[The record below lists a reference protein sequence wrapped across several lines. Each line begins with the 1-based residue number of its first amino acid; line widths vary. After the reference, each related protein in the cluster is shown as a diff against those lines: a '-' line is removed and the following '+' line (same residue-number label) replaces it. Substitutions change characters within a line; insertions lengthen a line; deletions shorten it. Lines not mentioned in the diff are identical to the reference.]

1 MVTTPRRIVISG
13 YYGFN
18 NSGDE
23 AVLKS
28 ILAALESEAQAQGI
42 TVAPIVLSG
51 NPRLTKRLYGVQA
64 VNRMDMR
71 KVLRAI
77 YTSHGLISGGGS
89 LLQDA
94 TSKKTIPYYLAV
106 IKLAQW
112 LFKPTFIY
120 SQGVG
125 PVNNKMFFPFIR
137 NAFKR
142 SKLVSVRDIESAEL
156 LQSMG
161 LGEELIHVVPDPVM
175 GLPLSSDPELQAEE
189 LEVDT
194 ETGDALP
201 IVGVS
206 LRFWRE
212 DRADMN
218 RIAEALRLLCE
229 ERAVHLRFLPFHMPS
244 DEEAS
249 RYVMEQIGDV
259 TALGCQVSI
268 CPSLDQPQAML
279 AEVSRCELLIGMR
292 LHSLIYAASQ
302 QVPMIGISYDPK
314 IDNFLNRL
322 GMEAAGT
329 TDVLNPDLLMGEANY
344 LMNNRSQWQQD
355 KAEAIAILKDQANE
369 PAALIVE
376 YLRLKG

>member
-13 YYGFN
+13 YYGFK

-28 ILAALESEAQAQGI
+28 ILTALEQEANAQGI
-42 TVAPIVLSG
+42 TVAPIVLSN

-106 IKLAQW
+106 IKIAQW
-112 LFKPTFIY
+112 LWKPTFIY

-125 PVNNKMFFPFIR
+125 PVNNKAFFPFIR
-137 NAFKR
+137 NAFKK

-161 LGEELIHVVPDPVM
+161 LGEELLHVVPDPVM
-175 GLPLSSDPELQAEE
+175 GLPLSSDPEIQAEDLGVME
-189 LEVDT
+189 M
-194 ETGDALP
+194 GDSLP

-212 DRADMN
+212 DRSDMN

-229 ERAVHLRFLPFHMPS
+229 DRAVHLRFLPFHMPS

-249 RYVMEQIGDV
+249 RYVIERIGDI
-259 TALGCQVSI
+259 AELGCEISI
-268 CPSLDQPQAML
+268 CPSLEQPQAML
-279 AEVSRCELLIGMR
+279 AEVSRCELLVGMR

-329 TDVLNPDLLMGEANY
+329 TEVLNPDLLVGEATY

-355 KAEAIAILKDQANE
+355 KAEAIANLKDQASE
-369 PAALIVE
+369 PAELIVE
-376 YLRLKG
+376 YFRLKG

>member
-13 YYGFN
+13 YYGFK

-28 ILAALESEAQAQGI
+28 ILTALEQEANAQGI
-42 TVAPIVLSG
+42 TVAPIVLSN

-112 LFKPTFIY
+112 LWKPTFIY

-125 PVNNKMFFPFIR
+125 PVNNKAFFPFIR
-137 NAFKR
+137 NAFKK
-142 SKLVSVRDIESAEL
+142 SKMVSVRDIESAEL

-161 LGEELIHVVPDPVM
+161 LGEELLHVVPDPVM
-175 GLPLSSDPELQAEE
+175 GLPLSSDPEIQAEDLGVME
-189 LEVDT
+189 M
-194 ETGDALP
+194 GDSLP

-212 DRADMN
+212 DRSDMN

-229 ERAVHLRFLPFHMPS
+229 DRAVHLRFLPFHMPS

-249 RYVMEQIGDV
+249 RYVIERIGDI
-259 TALGCQVSI
+259 AELGCEISI
-268 CPSLDQPQAML
+268 CPSLEQPQAML
-279 AEVSRCELLIGMR
+279 AEVSRCELLVGMR

-329 TDVLNPDLLMGEANY
+329 TEVLNPDLLVGEATY

-355 KAEAIAILKDQANE
+355 KAEAIANLKDQASE
-369 PAALIVE
+369 PAELIVE
-376 YLRLKG
+376 YFRLKG